1 MASDDL
7 VKLAATINEWLR
19 GGPGFRKVYLFGSRV
34 RGDHRPDSD
43 VDLRI
48 FLTEDYEGDEA
59 TLQWWQQQNATDFAE
74 LKAALPGPLSLHVDG
89 FDAADAKIRKGA
101 QSPVHVDGRVIC
113 VWTDP

>member
-1 MASDDL
+1 MAPDDL
-7 VKLAATINEWLR
+7 VKLAATINACLR

-48 FLTEDYEGDEA
+48 FTEDYEGDEA

-89 FDAADAKIRKGA
+89 FDAADAKMAHWQHPCGDLR
-101 QSPVHVDGRVIC
+101 
-113 VWTDP
+113 